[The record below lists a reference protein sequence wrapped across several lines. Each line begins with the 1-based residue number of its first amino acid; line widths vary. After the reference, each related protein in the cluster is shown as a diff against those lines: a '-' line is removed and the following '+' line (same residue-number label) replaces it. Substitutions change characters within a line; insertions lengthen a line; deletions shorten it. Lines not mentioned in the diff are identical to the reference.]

1 MTLLLLSQTTSI
13 TDILSIVFSFLALIV
28 AIFIPEKIKWEQ
40 TYSTLLAEYK
50 SYDFAAAVQ
59 GVVEFFTE
67 RCNKDVTK
75 IKTEYENLIKEYSI
89 KLNNG
94 NPISNEQNLH
104 FQRRLLTTFFWQ
116 LEQCSKSIFI
126 RKRRV
131 KRDFTSNEAN
141 IAKVVYFM
149 NQAVSKS
156 EILFKDLKIC
166 DLIPKAENV
175 KGINSSVV
183 YIYELLKKEPKF
195 IR

>member
-1 MTLLLLSQTTSI
+1 MIFLLQADQSSW
-13 TDILSIVFSFLALIV
+13 TDITALILAFLAFIV

-50 SYDFAAAVQ
+50 SYDFAAEVQ

-149 NQAVSKS
+149 NQAVSES
-156 EILFKDLKIC
+156 EILFKDLKTC

>member
-1 MTLLLLSQTTSI
+1 MIFLLQADQSSW
-13 TDILSIVFSFLALIV
+13 TDITALILAFLAFIV

-131 KRDFTSNEAN
+131 KRDFTSNESN

-149 NQAVSKS
+149 NQAVSES
-156 EILFKDLKIC
+156 EILFKDLKTC

>member
-1 MTLLLLSQTTSI
+1 MIFLLQADQSSW
-13 TDILSIVFSFLALIV
+13 TDITALILAFLAFIV

-149 NQAVSKS
+149 NQAVSESK
-156 EILFKDLKIC
+156 ILFKDLKTC

>member
-1 MTLLLLSQTTSI
+1 MIFLLQADQSSW
-13 TDILSIVFSFLALIV
+13 TDITALILAFLAFIV

-75 IKTEYENLIKEYSI
+75 IKTEYEKLIKEYSI

-149 NQAVSKS
+149 NQAVSES
-156 EILFKDLKIC
+156 EILFKDLKTC

>member
-1 MTLLLLSQTTSI
+1 MIFLLQADQSSW
-13 TDILSIVFSFLALIV
+13 TDITALILSFLAFIV

-59 GVVEFFTE
+59 GVVDFFTE

-116 LEQCSKSIFI
+116 LKMS
-126 RKRRV
+126 
-131 KRDFTSNEAN
+131 A
-141 IAKVVYFM
+141 
-149 NQAVSKS
+149 
-156 EILFKDLKIC
+156 
-166 DLIPKAENV
+166 
-175 KGINSSVV
+175 
-183 YIYELLKKEPKF
+183 
-195 IR
+195 